1 MRRPLVATS
10 VSAIAMFAVGVV
22 AGQMGR
28 LPLTFAANRAAVGV
42 NTSRSSGGGG
52 ITTTN
57 RRAFGQSK
65 GTRTTNLGTHTTAQG
80 NRGFFTSGLKAMTTT
95 AAGDTRLAVSEPRGP
110 PHEIT

>member
-1 MRRPLVATS
+1 MRKPLVATS

-42 NTSRSSGGGG
+42 NAGPSSGGAG
-52 ITTTN
+52 ITAQN
-57 RRAFGQSK
+57 RRAFSQSNGIK
-65 GTRTTNLGTHTTAQG
+65 TTNLGTHTTAQG
-80 NRGFFTSGLKAMTTT
+80 NLGFFTSCVKAMTTM
-95 AAGDTRLAVSEPRGP
+95 AAGDMSLAISEPRGP